1 MLGFNRKS
9 GQQSSSTAI
18 IRALEGDGLPPGM
31 DAASA
36 LGVVQ
41 SRGSYAGRT
50 VTYLRA
56 YDRAR
61 AAERGLEVQTLG
73 DLDTHADLVLRTGHV
88 EQDGSVVI
96 TWRAPSPDAATP
108 VRARADRAV
117 HDDERFVFPGDHRQS
132 LGRQ

>member
-18 IRALEGDGLPPGM
+18 IRALEGDGEPPGM

-41 SRGSYAGRT
+41 SRGSYAGRK
-50 VTYLRA
+50 VTYFRA
-56 YDRAR
+56 FDRAHAAAR
-61 AAERGLEVQTLG
+61 AVDVHAFG
-73 DLDTHADLVLRTGHV
+73 DLDAHPDLVLRMGHV
-88 EQDGSVVI
+88 EKDGSVVI

-108 VRARADRAV
+108 MRAQADRAL
-117 HDDERFVFPGDHRQS
+117 HDDARWVFPGEA
-132 LGRQ
+132 G

>member
-1 MLGFNRKS
+1 MFGFNRKS
-9 GQQSSSTAI
+9 GKQSSSAAI

-31 DAASA
+31 DAVSA

-73 DLDTHADLVLRTGHV
+73 DLDTHPDLVLRTGHV

-108 VRARADRAV
+108 MRAQADRAL
-117 HDDERFVFPGDHRQS
+117 HDDARWVFPGE
-132 LGRQ
+132 GG